1 MKRKGRYD
9 ERDTLF
15 ARMAWREGGHAR
27 EDYYR
32 RNPEKKATDDALR
45 AMPDLGSPETPTW
58 NPLASAVIDGV
69 FRLLADWHPQV
80 ERHPA
85 GTRLVLPPEDLSR
98 WATGTALHL
107 GADLAAP
114 VRMKPEHYYSHR
126 GRKEESYG
134 EPVEEMLPWGV
145 AIAVSMDSEMIHS
158 APLAPETVETV
169 RGYLRAAVPSLA
181 LAYAIESAG
190 YRARVHMDGN
200 YLVAAKR
207 VAEDAGLGV
216 RGRHGLLITRPYGP
230 SVRLGV
236 VTTDMPLTDSVPDT
250 AAEAVKTF
258 CSACGRCAKLCPGRA
273 IAGGDN
279 EEPSFIPDACY
290 KIWRTLGTDCGV
302 CISACPFTE
311 GTVKWDALERAEN
324 PGDYARSVIAP
335 FKARPFRKD
344 PPPWLSADKRNF
356 DTDQREG

>member
-1 MKRKGRYD
+1 
-9 ERDTLF
+9 
-15 ARMAWREGGHAR
+15 MAWREGSPAQN
-27 EDYYR
+27 DYYR

-45 AMPDLGSPETPTW
+45 RMPDLGSPETPTW

-80 ERHPA
+80 ERHP
-85 GTRLVLPPEDLSR
+85 GGPRLVLPAEDLAR
-98 WATGTALHL
+98 WATGAALHL
-107 GADLAAP
+107 GADLAAT

-126 GRKEESYG
+126 GRKEKFYG
-134 EPVEEMLPWGV
+134 DPVEDLLPWGV
-145 AIAVSMDSEMIHS
+145 AITVCMDPEMIHS
-158 APLAPETVETV
+158 APLAPQTVETV

-200 YLVAAKR
+200 YLVAATR
-207 VAEDAGLGV
+207 VAEEAGLGV

-236 VTTDMPLTDSVPDT
+236 VTTDMPLTDAEPDP
-250 AAEAVKTF
+250 AAEAVRAF
-258 CSACGRCAKLCPGRA
+258 CSTCGRCAKLCPGRA
-273 IAGGDN
+273 IADEGDGK
-279 EEPSFIPDACY
+279 PSFIPEACY

-311 GTVKWDALERAEN
+311 GAVEWDVLEKAED
-324 PGDYARSVIAP
+324 PGDYARTVLAP
-335 FKARPFRKD
+335 LKGRPFRKD
-344 PPPWLSADKRNF
+344 PPRWLEA
-356 DTDQREG
+356 GG

>member
-1 MKRKGRYD
+1 MTKKGRYD

-15 ARMAWREGGHAR
+15 SRMAWREGSKAQK
-27 EDYYR
+27 DYYR
-32 RNPEKKATDDALR
+32 RNPDKKTTDEALR
-45 AMPDLGSPETPTW
+45 RMPDLGSPETPTW

-80 ERHPA
+80 ERHPE
-85 GTRLVLPPEDLSR
+85 GPVLELSPENLSR
-98 WATGTALHL
+98 WATGAALHL
-107 GADLAAP
+107 GGDLAAT

-134 EPVEEMLPWGV
+134 EPVEDMLPWGI
-145 AIAVSMDSEMIHS
+145 AIAVSMNPEMIHS
-158 APLAPETVETV
+158 APLAPQTVETV

-200 YLVAAKR
+200 YLVAAIR

-216 RGRHGLLITRPYGP
+216 RGRHGLLITRPFGP

-236 VTTDMPLTDSVPDT
+236 VTTDMPLTDAESDP
-250 AAEAVKTF
+250 AAEAVRTF
-258 CSACGRCAKLCPGRA
+258 CSACGRCAMLCPGRA
-273 IAGGDN
+273 IADARNG
-279 EEPSFIPDACY
+279 EPSFIPEACY
-290 KIWRTLGTDCGV
+290 RIWRTLGTDCGV

-311 GTVKWDALERAEN
+311 GAVEWDVLERAKAPE
-324 PGDYARSVIAP
+324 DYAHTVISRL
-335 FKARPFRKD
+335 KARPFRKD
-344 PPPWLSADKRNF
+344 PPHWLAADN
-356 DTDQREG
+356 